1 MYRSVIK
8 QTYKAQYVCFNLNIL
23 QIFYDFKVILYNFLG
38 EIMEELATKLIKV
51 HKCSFEPKHKNN
63 LANQFACFTNFVS
76 ELD

>member
-1 MYRSVIK
+1 MYRSVHN
-8 QTYKAQYVCFNLNIL
+8 VCFSLNIL
-23 QIFYDFKVILYNFLG
+23 QIFSFKVILYNFLG
-38 EIMEELATKLIKV
+38 EIMEELAVKLMEV